1 MTPSTPLTSPP
12 PPSALTTL
20 ISSSSTP
27 PTPHSATTAQILH
40 NLRHQHLWT
49 SLETHPLVIPQPPQ
63 SESKPESHVFL
74 ISGIPPHR
82 VYTHP
87 DEQLFLLEKGLRED
101 ELPPERMAVLP
112 LAQGQAWSLRRMAAV
127 FDSLGGGAEEEGLS
141 LEGVGGGVKGK
152 LEEYYE
158 RRKQARHTRE
168 WGGKKLLLAMVDRGM
183 GGDGTVVYYV
193 VQEGAVKPRQN

>member
-1 MTPSTPLTSPP
+1 
-12 PPSALTTL
+12 
-20 ISSSSTP
+20 
-27 PTPHSATTAQILH
+27 
-40 NLRHQHLWT
+40 
-49 SLETHPLVIPQPPQ
+49 PQ
-63 SESKPESHVFL
+63 SESESKSESHVFL

-101 ELPPERMAVLP
+101 DMPPERMVVLP
-112 LAQGQAWSLRRMAAV
+112 LARGQAWSLRRMAAV
-127 FDSLGGGAEEEGLS
+127 FDSLGGGVEEEEGVS
-141 LEGVGGGVKGK
+141 LEDVSGKAKEK

-168 WGGKKLLLAMVDRGM
+168 WGGKKLLLAMVDKGM